1 MSLRQKK
8 SIGVRSNSRERKCKK
23 KYIFVFE
30 GEKTEKQYFEGIY
43 NYKDDLGIDS
53 LIDIEILE
61 RYDETMSNQLS
72 VVKSLDD
79 YIKQTLLM
87 QKNQKIIKEEI
98 ITIINSSDIEEYGI
112 KDKILKLLNEYI
124 VDNNYEKN
132 IYNFINAV
140 NNIILDSEQ
149 NIDILIDDIKALK
162 ERLEYD
168 HQIDEVCIIIDRDK
182 GSFKQ
187 SQYNEVVTICKE
199 NNYNL
204 GISNPCFEFWL
215 LLHLS
220 NCKEYDIE
228 DIGINRKV
236 SKSKRFLERKLAD
249 KLNGSYNK
257 SNIKFEQF
265 KDNINTAIENEKLY
279 ELDIKKLESNVGTR
293 VGLIIENMMQHNF

>member
-1 MSLRQKK
+1 M
-8 SIGVRSNSRERKCKK
+8 
-23 KYIFVFE
+23 
-30 GEKTEKQYFEGIY
+30 
-43 NYKDDLGIDS
+43 
-53 LIDIEILE
+53 
-61 RYDETMSNQLS
+61 
-72 VVKSLDD
+72 
-79 YIKQTLLM
+79 
-87 QKNQKIIKEEI
+87 
-98 ITIINSSDIEEYGI
+98 
-112 KDKILKLLNEYI
+112 LNEYI

>member
-8 SIGVRSNSRERKCKK
+8 SIGVRSNSRKRKCKK

-43 NYKDDLGIDS
+43 NYKDDLEIDS
-53 LIDIEILE
+53 LIDIQILE

-87 QKNQKIIKEEI
+87 QKNEKIIKKEI

-124 VDNNYEKN
+124 VDNNYEEN
-132 IYNFINAV
+132 IYYFIDEV
-140 NNIILDSEQ
+140 NNLISDSEE
-149 NIDILIDDIKALK
+149 NIRILIDDIIALK

-168 HQIDEVCIIIDRDK
+168 HQIDEVCVIIDRDK
-182 GSFKQ
+182 GSFKKF
-187 SQYNEVVTICKE
+187 QYDEVVKICKQ

-220 NCKEYDIE
+220 DCKEYNIE
-228 DIGINRKV
+228 DIRINRKV
-236 SKSKRFLERKLAD
+236 SKSKRFLEKQLAN

-265 KDNINTAIENEKLY
+265 KDNINTAIENQKLY
-279 ELDIKKLESNVGTR
+279 ESDIEKLENNVGTR
-293 VGLIIENMMQHNF
+293 VGSIIENMMKE

>member
-257 SNIKFEQF
+257 SNIKFE
-265 KDNINTAIENEKLY
+265 
-279 ELDIKKLESNVGTR
+279 
-293 VGLIIENMMQHNF
+293 

>member
-8 SIGVRSNSRERKCKK
+8 SIGVRSNSREWKCKK

-87 QKNQKIIKEEI
+87 QKN
-98 ITIINSSDIEEYGI
+98 GI

-199 NNYNL
+199 NNHNL

-293 VGLIIENMMQHNF
+293 VGLIIENMMQHNFWDNCVLCYREGRAFPK